1 METTI
6 KEQIEIAPELLQQ
19 IEAEEE
25 KQVIVHGIIDATA
38 NENLLVR
45 VWPSIFLL
53 PKDSNS
59 KYRLLHHFNIAMY
72 PEWQQLSAN
81 ESLRFTLVF
90 EGLPAI
96 T

>member
-25 KQVIVHGIIDATA
+25 KQVIVHVIIDATA
-38 NENLLVR
+38 NENLQVR
-45 VWPSIFLL
+45 VWPSVFLL

-59 KYRLLHHFNIAMY
+59 KCRLLHHFNIAMY